1 MKSTK
6 GSSNFTKIDRVQN
19 ILINNMKCCQSV
31 SVSITPMDVYTYLQF
46 KNSEDG
52 RYEVLTIF
60 DLLPAWMV

>member
-60 DLLPAWMV
+60 T